1 MHEVNQGEHRAPEF
15 TGIEIMEASLE
26 NLQNVFGGSV
36 DLAALAS
43 GAGFF
48 GGSASAIAVAFFR
61 GAIIRFVIRTISTA
75 LLTGVGFLFLL
86 DFLGFEIVPPEEYR
100 DQFQFG
106 QSMDSTET
114 IEKTDEDGNR
124 RRIIIHSPYRR
135 HG

>member
-1 MHEVNQGEHRAPEF
+1 MVSSFGEAV
-15 TGIEIMEASLE
+15 MEAILE
-26 NLQNVFGGSV
+26 RLQEIFGGGV

-61 GAIIRFVIRTISTA
+61 GVIVRFIVRTIATA
-75 LLTGVGFLFLL
+75 LLTGLGFLFLL
-86 DFLGFEIVPPEEYR
+86 DFLGFEIIPPEEYR

-106 QSMDSTET
+106 QNLESTDQ
-114 IEKTDEDGNR
+114 KTDGDDNH

>member
-1 MHEVNQGEHRAPEF
+1 
-15 TGIEIMEASLE
+15 METILE
-26 NLQNVFGGSV
+26 QIQDLFGGSV

-61 GAIIRFVIRTISTA
+61 GAIVRFVIRTITTA
-75 LLTGVGFLFLL
+75 LLTGIGFLFLL
-86 DFLGFEIVPPEEYR
+86 DFLGFEIIPPEEYR
-100 DQFQFG
+100 DEFQFG
-106 QSMDSTET
+106 QNLDSDQRAAD
-114 IEKTDEDGNR
+114 DEDNH

>member
-1 MHEVNQGEHRAPEF
+1 MGNV
-15 TGIEIMEASLE
+15 LE
-26 NLQNVFGGSV
+26 ELGLLLVQF
-36 DLAALAS
+36 DHP